1 MDVIWTFP
9 AEKSLQVTLSYI
21 RLRTGDASAR
31 KVWQMIRKQAEL
43 LSSNPYMEKVD
54 HDLSKG
60 KRQFRFIIINKK
72 SRLYYFIEEGSL
84 YIALVL
90 DIRQDL
96 RELAEKMSIL
106 F

>member
-43 LSSNPYMEKVD
+43 LASNPYMGKVD

-60 KRQFRFIIINKK
+60 KRQFRFIIINH
-72 SRLYYFIEEGSL
+72 
-84 YIALVL
+84 
-90 DIRQDL
+90 
-96 RELAEKMSIL
+96 
-106 F
+106 